1 MGKEHVVH
9 NGVPLSH
16 KKNEMMA
23 CSATGMDLEMVMLS
37 EVSQTEEDKHRIT
50 YIRNI

>member
-1 MGKEHVVH
+1 MGHVCD
-9 NGVPLSH
+9 GVPLSH

-37 EVSQTEEDKHRIT
+37 EVSQTEEDKYHVTLLICRI
-50 YIRNI
+50 